1 MADDALRALVHD
13 LRAPL
18 TVLEGFSDLLV
29 RRGDELAARER
40 DEYLGRIAA
49 AAREM
54 RELLDRASGPP
65 R

>member
-1 MADDALRALVHD
+1 MPDEALAALVHD

-18 TVLEGFSDLLV
+18 TVVEGFSDLLA
-29 RRGDELAARER
+29 RRAGELGPSER

-54 RELLDRASGPP
+54 RELLDRAAA